1 MMSYLSI
8 AVELFYDTTIDV
20 YNIVLKSI
28 ASVAV
33 DKPRASCL
41 GMVGGGRLLLNAIFI
56 PTPTSGRT
64 GKGMGIKK
72 SMASLPRINEK
83 KALVGGGG

>member
-1 MMSYLSI
+1 MSYLSI

-41 GMVGGGRLLLNAIFI
+41 GMVGSLPLLLNAIFI
-56 PTPTSGRT
+56 PTPHPDEP
-64 GKGMGIKK
+64 GKGW
-72 SMASLPRINEK
+72 
-83 KALVGGGG
+83 V

>member
-1 MMSYLSI
+1 MYMMSYLSI

-41 GMVGGGRLLLNAIFI
+41 GMVGRRLPPTKCHFHTHPHIRTNRERDGYENMALL
-56 PTPTSGRT
+56 
-64 GKGMGIKK
+64 
-72 SMASLPRINEK
+72 SLFQ
-83 KALVGGGG
+83 

>member
-1 MMSYLSI
+1 MSYLSI

-41 GMVGGGRLLLNAIFI
+41 GMVGRRPPPTKCHFHTHPHIRTNRERDGDKQLWRLFLV
-56 PTPTSGRT
+56 
-64 GKGMGIKK
+64 
-72 SMASLPRINEK
+72 SMRRKL
-83 KALVGGGG
+83 